1 MSQLQALQQ
10 RMLQAVLA
18 DQSPQLREIDD
29 DDCVNAA
36 SRLAIYRN
44 GYRVRLRDALATEFP
59 GLGILISRR
68 FSTLL
73 DSYVEVHP
81 SGHYNIRWH
90 GAGLAA
96 FLEYGLPWRD
106 KPELADM
113 ASLDWAIS
121 TSFDA
126 ANEPVLAAADLAD
139 VPADAWA
146 NLRITPQS
154 HLQII
159 STHYNIEVFRRAADR
174 DGKRPRLRRY
184 DKGRYLLVWRQSLTV
199 HYRSIE
205 VDELSALTGAIK
217 GEPFS
222 ALCERICEHHDAAD
236 ALPLTVN
243 LLHRWL
249 ASGLI
254 SRWQLN

>member
-29 DDCVNAA
+29 DVCANAA

-44 GYRVRLRDALATEFP
+44 GYRLRLRDALATEFP
-59 GLGILISRR
+59 GLGILIGRR
-68 FSTLL
+68 FRTLL
-73 DSYVEVHP
+73 DSYVEAHP

-113 ASLDWAIS
+113 ARLDWAIS

-126 ANEPVLAAADLAD
+126 ADEPVLAAADLAE

-146 NLRITPQS
+146 NLRISPQS

-159 STHYNIEVFRRAADR
+159 STHHNIEAFRRAADR

-184 DKGRYLLVWRQSLTV
+184 DKGRHLLVWRQSLTV

-205 VDELSALTGAIK
+205 VDEISALTGAIK

-236 ALPLTVN
+236 ALPLTAN
-243 LLHRWL
+243 LLHGWL

-254 SRWQLN
+254 SSWRLN